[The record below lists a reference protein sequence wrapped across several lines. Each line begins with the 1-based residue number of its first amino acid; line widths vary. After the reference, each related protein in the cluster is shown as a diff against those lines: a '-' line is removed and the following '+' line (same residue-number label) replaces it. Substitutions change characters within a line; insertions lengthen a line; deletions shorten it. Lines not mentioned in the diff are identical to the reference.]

1 MPLKRIDIAGWPGVE
16 FEIAKPDGDDLNF
29 VLGVRKCGSSLL
41 NNMVNALA
49 KINQRQF
56 VDVAGT
62 FFKAN
67 IPETEWRTS
76 PAVLDMLCAGNV
88 YGGFRSM
95 PLAVAKAPQY
105 LAARK
110 ILLVRDP
117 RDALISEYFSTAYTH
132 SLPSATTEAS
142 DGARERFLADRVV
155 ARASAIADF
164 VLQKAK
170 SMNRTMMDYEQT
182 AADPRTK
189 LFHYE
194 DVILNK
200 RPWLASMA
208 AHFGWDGGAPGF
220 IEGMMG
226 WADKI
231 PTQENPREFVRR
243 VLPGDHKEKLPQT
256 VIEQIN
262 ATLSPSMTLFGYR

>member
-1 MPLKRIDIAGWPGVE
+1 MPLKRIEIPGWPAVDFDIAE
-16 FEIAKPDGDDLNF
+16 PDGDDPYF

-41 NNMVNALA
+41 NNMVNSLA
-49 KINQRQF
+49 KINKRNF

-67 IPETEWRTS
+67 VPETEWRNS
-76 PAVLDMLCAGNV
+76 PAVLGVLSPSNV

-95 PLAVAKAPQY
+95 PLAVANAPEY

-132 SLPSATTEAS
+132 SLPAASTESA
-142 DGARERFLADRVV
+142 DGARERFLADREV
-155 ARASAIADF
+155 ARSSAIADF

-170 SMNRTMMDYEQT
+170 SMNRTMMDYEKT
-182 AADPRTK
+182 AADPLTK
-189 LFHYE
+189 VFHYE
-194 DVILNK
+194 EVILSK
-200 RPWLASMA
+200 RPWLAAMA
-208 AHFGWDGGAPGF
+208 AHFSWDGGAPGF
-220 IEGMMG
+220 VEGMMG
-226 WADKI
+226 WADKV
-231 PTQENPREFVRR
+231 PEQENPREFVRR
-243 VLPGDHKEKLPQT
+243 VLPGDHKEKLSQS

-262 ATLSPSMTLFGYR
+262 EILWPSMTLFGYR